1 MDPRAHRFAIA
12 YVALPYALG
21 TAIAGGRWERAD
33 APLVGGLFVL
43 FFARIILK
51 DLRDRLGDTRFGKP
65 TLLLRIGKRATC
77 AVSMAGAAL
86 GTAVL
91 IAGLELPARIAL
103 LLGSCGLG
111 IEWML
116 LRLAR
121 TDDERAEQVAIG
133 TAARAGNGLL
143 LAILALLI
151 LRAQGADERAIV
163 TVVGCLV
170 AVLAVSFLDA
180 AIHPERVRIG
190 YKA

>member
-1 MDPRAHRFAIA
+1 M
-12 YVALPYALG
+12 
-21 TAIAGGRWERAD
+21 GRSD

-51 DLRDRLGDTRFGKP
+51 DLRDRLGDARFGKP

-91 IAGLELPARIAL
+91 IAGLELLATIAL

-121 TDDERAEQVAIG
+121 THDERAEQVTMASPRAPG
-133 TAARAGNGLL
+133 TDSS
-143 LAILALLI
+143 
-151 LRAQGADERAIV
+151 LRSWPCSSSGRKERTSV
-163 TVVGCLV
+163 RSSSWS
-170 AVLAVSFLDA
+170 AVSSRLR
-180 AIHPERVRIG
+180 RVLPGRG
-190 YKA
+190 DPSGAGGGRLQSLTRGGVR

>member
-1 MDPRAHRFAIA
+1 
-12 YVALPYALG
+12 
-21 TAIAGGRWERAD
+21 
-33 APLVGGLFVL
+33 
-43 FFARIILK
+43 
-51 DLRDRLGDTRFGKP
+51 
-65 TLLLRIGKRATC
+65 
-77 AVSMAGAAL
+77 MAGAAV

-91 IAGLELPARIAL
+91 IAGLELPATIAL

-121 TDDERAEQVAIG
+121 TDDDRAEQVAIG
-133 TAARAGNGLL
+133 IAARTGNGLL

-163 TVVGCLV
+163 AVVGCLV
-170 AVLAVSFLDA
+170 AVFAVSFLDA
-180 AIHPERVRIG
+180 AMHPERVRIG